1 MFDFWVTLPDHCAA
15 VDGLTYFD
23 GSPQLARFKVDDRGS
38 FASESVREGF
48 LYS

>member
-1 MFDFWVTLPDHCAA
+1 MFDFWVTLPDRYVV

-23 GSPQLARFKVDDRGS
+23 GFPRLVRFKVGDRGS
-38 FASESVREGF
+38 FVSESARVGF